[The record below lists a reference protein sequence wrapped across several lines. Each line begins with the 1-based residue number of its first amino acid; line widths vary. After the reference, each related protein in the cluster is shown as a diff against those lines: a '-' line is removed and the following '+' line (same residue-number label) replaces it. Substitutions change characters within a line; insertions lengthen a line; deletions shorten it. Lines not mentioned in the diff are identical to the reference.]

1 MMSDA
6 QYQGEWQWL
15 DWARKL
21 QAIAQNGLTFTTN
34 DFEKER
40 YQTVREIAAEM
51 IAAYSQHEQQPIL
64 DLFLNREGYATP
76 KLDVRGAVFQDNKI
90 LLVKENADGLWT
102 LPGGFVDVNEAPGTA
117 VAREVFE
124 ESGYS
129 VRTVKLLALYDK
141 LKHPHPPEVFHIF
154 KAFFLCEIT
163 GYPSNTGHS
172 TNIETSDAQFFSEN
186 NLPPLSLPRIVESQ
200 IHRMFEHYHHPDW
213 PADFD

>member
-1 MMSDA
+1 MSAASQHD
-6 QYQGEWQWL
+6 WL
-15 DWARKL
+15 EWARKL

-34 DFEKER
+34 PFEKER
-40 YQTVREIAAEM
+40 FEAVREIAAEM
-51 IAAYSQHEQQPIL
+51 ISVCSQHEQQPIL

-76 KLDVRGAVFQDNKI
+76 KLDVRGVVFRDNHI

-102 LPGGFVDVNEAPGTA
+102 LPGGWVDVNESPGFA

-141 LKHPHPPEVFHIF
+141 LKHPHPPEIFHAY

-163 GYPSNTGHS
+163 GYEPS
-172 TNIETSDAQFFSEN
+172 TNIETSDAQFFSEDK
-186 NLPPLSLPRIVESQ
+186 LPPLSLPRVVESQ
-200 IHRMFEHYHHPDW
+200 IHRMFEHSRHPDW
-213 PADFD
+213 PTDFD